1 MATKTEIRYF
11 NYYVNSQTLRDYFD
25 IDDGTTSINPAVP
38 GFSETIDPDVV
49 GYYVLDCYADNV
61 KCGPANYNLH
71 WKVDLDR
78 SELPAKRFDGGA
90 VFSLIKT
97 LETFATWQVKERINS
112 SSPFAMASCGWTRDD
127 DEEVEDSEESKDDY
141 DEEKSPSCVKCD
153 MWFKANSEDHD
164 NMRCDDDGE
173 NWICQDC
180 YDDEHEE
187 SDEDEDDDIW
197 EELQATEPVKKIMT
211 FVMAGNGTHWFNY
224 EVEFIV
230 GRCGHEQKAV
240 YLVNRD
246 GIKELD
252 GQRLAYRMRD
262 DGVEQVGLVD
272 MDWTSKHDNEDLVF
286 FRE

>member
-1 MATKTEIRYF
+1 MATNTEIRYF

-127 DEEVEDSEESKDDY
+127 DDEEVEDSEES
-141 DEEKSPSCVKCD
+141 
-153 MWFKANSEDHD
+153 
-164 NMRCDDDGE
+164 
-173 NWICQDC
+173 
-180 YDDEHEE
+180 
-187 SDEDEDDDIW
+187 DEDEDEDEDIW

-272 MDWTSKHDNEDLVF
+272 MDWTSKHDNEDLVY

>member
-1 MATKTEIRYF
+1 MATNTEIRYF

-38 GFSETIDPDVV
+38 GFSETIDPNVV
-49 GYYVLDCYADNV
+49 GYYVLDCYKDNV

-71 WKVDLDR
+71 WKVDLQR

-90 VFSLIKT
+90 VFALIKT
-97 LETFATWQVKERINS
+97 LETFATWQVKERING
-112 SSPFAMASCGWTRDD
+112 SSPFAMASCDWTRDD
-127 DEEVEDSEESKDDY
+127 DEEVEDSDESDDDECEKCCFCSDEKATEWHNGDGYCYDCAFTHSKFIMEES
-141 DEEKSPSCVKCD
+141 
-153 MWFKANSEDHD
+153 
-164 NMRCDDDGE
+164 
-173 NWICQDC
+173 
-180 YDDEHEE
+180 EE
-187 SDEDEDDDIW
+187 SDEDEDIW

-211 FVMAGNGTHWFNY
+211 FVMASGGCHWFNY

-252 GQRLAYRMRD
+252 EQRLAYRMRD

-272 MDWTSKHDNEDLVF
+272 VDWTSKHDNEDLVF

>member
-1 MATKTEIRYF
+1 
-11 NYYVNSQTLRDYFD
+11 LRDYFD

-49 GYYVLDCYADNV
+49 GYYVLDCYTDNV

-71 WKVDLDR
+71 WKVDLQL

-90 VFSLIKT
+90 VFALIKT

-127 DEEVEDSEESKDDY
+127 DEEVEDSEESDDDECEKCCFCSDEKATEWHNGDGYCY
-141 DEEKSPSCVKCD
+141 DCAFTQSKFIMEKS
-153 MWFKANSEDHD
+153 
-164 NMRCDDDGE
+164 
-173 NWICQDC
+173 
-180 YDDEHEE
+180 EE
-187 SDEDEDDDIW
+187 SDEDEDIW

-211 FVMAGNGTHWFNY
+211 FVMASGGCHWFNY

-272 MDWTSKHDNEDLVF
+272 VDWTSKHDNEDLVF

>member
-38 GFSETIDPDVV
+38 GFSETIDPNVV
-49 GYYVLDCYADNV
+49 GYYVLDCYKDNV

-71 WKVDLDR
+71 WKVDLQR

-90 VFSLIKT
+90 VFALIKT
-97 LETFATWQVKERINS
+97 LETFATWQVKERING
-112 SSPFAMASCGWTRDD
+112 SSPFAMASCDWTRDD
-127 DEEVEDSEESKDDY
+127 DEEVEDSDESDDDECEKCCFCSDEKATEWHNGDGYCYDCAFTHSKFIMEES
-141 DEEKSPSCVKCD
+141 
-153 MWFKANSEDHD
+153 
-164 NMRCDDDGE
+164 
-173 NWICQDC
+173 
-180 YDDEHEE
+180 EE
-187 SDEDEDDDIW
+187 SDEDEDIW

-211 FVMAGNGTHWFNY
+211 FVMASGGCHWFNY

-272 MDWTSKHDNEDLVF
+272 VDWTSKHDNEDLVF